1 MRNHSIFISILF
13 FSPLISFSQC
23 ISGDC
28 ENGHGIYITKEKAK
42 MEGDWK
48 NGKLEGKSKI
58 EFTSGAIYEGN
69 MIQGIKNG
77 IGKYIFSNGNYY
89 EGSWKNDKQNGAG
102 KYVTKTGYSEEGK
115 YINDTLVGYATIKF
129 SSQGKYVGYV
139 QNALPE
145 GNGIYF
151 YTNGDKFEGNWSASK
166 RNGAGTLYYQK
177 GGTLKG
183 VWKDNVYISGSNI
196 TNKDDSLKIINP
208 VLSNSGIYEVNV
220 SLNNVLKIDMIFDT
234 GASEVYFTPDIVMT
248 LFKTKTIT
256 EDDLLEGAMFMDANG
271 NVNKS
276 IRFNLKSMQIGN
288 IKLENIPCAVSSNVN
303 GANLLGLSALRKL
316 GKFEFDF
323 NQAIIKV
330 K

>member
-1 MRNHSIFISILF
+1 MRNHYMVFLILIIT
-13 FSPLISFSQC
+13 PLISFSQC

-28 ENGHGIYITKEKAK
+28 ENGVGIYVTKEKDR
-42 MEGDWK
+42 MEGTWK

-58 EFTSGAIYEGN
+58 AYKSGELYEGN
-69 MIQGIKNG
+69 MIQGVKNG
-77 IGKYIFSNGNYY
+77 VGKYIYSNGDYY
-89 EGSWKNDKQNGAG
+89 EGSWKNSKQNGAG
-102 KYVTKTGYSEEGK
+102 KYVAKSGYSAEGK
-115 YINDTLVGYATIKF
+115 YVNDTLDGYATIKF
-129 SSQGKYVGYV
+129 SEQEKYIGYV
-139 QNALPE
+139 QNSLFE
-145 GNGIYF
+145 GKGIYF
-151 YTNGDKFEGNWSASK
+151 FPNGDKFEGNWSASK
-166 RNGAGTLYYQK
+166 KNGAGTYYYQK

-183 VWKDNVYISGSNI
+183 IWKDNVYISGSSI
-196 TNKDDSLKIINP
+196 TNKADSLKVINP

-220 SLNNVLKIDMIFDT
+220 SLNNVLKIDMVFDT
-234 GASEVYFTPDIVMT
+234 GASEVYFTPDVVLT

-276 IRFNLKSMQIGN
+276 ARFNLKSMQIGN
-288 IKLENIPCAVSSNVN
+288 IKLVNIPCAVSSNVN

-330 K
+330 N